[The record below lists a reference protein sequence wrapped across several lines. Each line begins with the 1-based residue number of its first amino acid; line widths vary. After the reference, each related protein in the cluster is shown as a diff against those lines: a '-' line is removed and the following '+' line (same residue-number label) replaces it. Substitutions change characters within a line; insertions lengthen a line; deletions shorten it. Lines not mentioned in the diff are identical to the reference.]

1 MEGFKIV
8 FIEIWNGLVARG
20 HVVCLFLRCWHPS
33 QFGQYWFQKIEASS
47 RLSHYNFFE
56 MCWHHSIAFE
66 VCLRC
71 QRHVGCKSMWLGSKQ
86 KTLVMI
92 SIMFSK
98 FHKSSFFGSWS
109 GGERYKKE
117 SIWNF
122 KNKVKIVPKILLYDN
137 SHISLHPT
145 CLWHLRQLSK
155 EIEWCQNTSQ
165 NL

>member
-33 QFGQYWFQKIEASS
+33 QFGWYWFQKIEASS

-71 QRHVGCKSMWLGSKQ
+71 QRHVGCKSMWLVSKQ
-86 KTLVMI
+86 KTLVII
-92 SIMFSK
+92 SIMLSK
-98 FHKSSFFGSWS
+98 FHKSSFLEVGQGESDTKKRVFGISRTKS
-109 GGERYKKE
+109 KSSLRFFYMTTVTYLCIQHV
-117 SIWNF
+117 SD
-122 KNKVKIVPKILLYDN
+122 ILGN
-137 SHISLHPT
+137 S
-145 CLWHLRQLSK
+145 QK
-155 EIEWCQNTSQ
+155 Q
-165 NL
+165 